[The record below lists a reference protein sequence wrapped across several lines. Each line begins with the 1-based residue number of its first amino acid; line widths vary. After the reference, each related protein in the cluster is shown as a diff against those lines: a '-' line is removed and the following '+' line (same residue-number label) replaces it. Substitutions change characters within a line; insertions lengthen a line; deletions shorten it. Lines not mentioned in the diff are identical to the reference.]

1 MSGSARCSK
10 CDEISDAEL
19 DEMYCSSC
27 YKKLTNEIERLKV
40 KIDELEHQI
49 QLKINE
55 MRNG

>member
-40 KIDELEHQI
+40 KIDELEHQSST
-49 QLKINE
+49 
-55 MRNG
+55 

>member
-40 KIDELEHQI
+40 KIDDMQRKVFLCEARHDQ
-49 QLKINE
+49 K
-55 MRNG
+55 